1 MKTAWQ
7 NELKCG
13 AARVRVLASWIST
26 NISRPSSQ
34 YCNSLYGKFW
44 GRYKFW
50 IKDLQCSSV
59 TIVFTGLQDCHAS
72 LCEWREP
79 CGYDNGLYIL
89 YIFLKLWIE
98 EENFIFVCKTLKKP
112 VNFNHFFAP
121 TYIKSL
127 TVFTDVL
134 EISTSNIWCACICI
148 LCLKLIHKQVLSLE
162 KKVGKN
168 VQS

>member
-7 NELKCG
+7 NEQQCG

-112 VNFNHFFAP
+112 VNFKSFFR
-121 TYIKSL
+121 
-127 TVFTDVL
+127 
-134 EISTSNIWCACICI
+134 SNIYKITHCLYWCPWNINIQYLMCM
-148 LCLKLIHKQVLSLE
+148 HMYFMFETYS
-162 KKVGKN
+162 
-168 VQS
+168 